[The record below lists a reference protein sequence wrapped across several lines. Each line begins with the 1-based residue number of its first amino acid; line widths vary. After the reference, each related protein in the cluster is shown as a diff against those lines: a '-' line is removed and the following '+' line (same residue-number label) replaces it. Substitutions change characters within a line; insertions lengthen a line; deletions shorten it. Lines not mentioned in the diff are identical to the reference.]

1 MVDHRERLAQLIAA
15 YRKRRGLSVRAAAGA
30 AGIDRMTWTA
40 AEKGTKRTAEYLYG
54 PIERVLGWAPG
65 SVDEILAGGEPT
77 ELPEEP
83 APRPQPRAEPKR
95 ERDEE
100 IEIVLA
106 DDTLDNE
113 MKMEIIELIYER
125 RRAERAAAIKE
136 TRRMIDLFKRS
147 RSA

>member
-1 MVDHRERLAQLIAA
+1 MDQRERLGQLISA
-15 YRKRRGLSVRAAAGA
+15 YRKRRGLSIRAAADA
-30 AGIDRMTWTA
+30 AGIDRDTWTS
-40 AEKGTKRTAEYLYG
+40 AEKGTKRTAEYIYG

-65 SVDEILAGGEPT
+65 SVDQILGGGEPT
-77 ELPEEP
+77 ELPEEQAWKP
-83 APRPQPRAEPKR
+83 APQQPKRER

-125 RRAERAAAIKE
+125 RKAERAASIKE
-136 TRRMIDLFKRS
+136 TRKMIDLFKRR

>member
-1 MVDHRERLAQLIAA
+1 MDHRERLGQLIAA
-15 YRKRRGLSVRAAAGA
+15 YRKRRGLSVRAAADG

-40 AEKGTKRTAEYLYG
+40 AEKGTKRTAEYIYG

-65 SVDEILAGGEPT
+65 SVDQILTGGELT
-77 ELPEEP
+77 ELPEEQ
-83 APRPQPRAEPKR
+83 AWRPQPKPEPKR

-100 IEIVLA
+100 IELVLA

-125 RRAERAAAIKE
+125 RKAERAASIKE
-136 TRRMIDLFKRS
+136 TRKMIDLFRRR